1 MSKQALKSLNQTL
14 KALEKSRNK
23 EMAKVEKVVSGVN
36 KTFDA
41 QIKAVKD
48 AIKTTEA
55 SVNGDAPKRG
65 GKAAAAKTSAKSA
78 KAAKEDAPKRGRKAK
93 EEAAEPKAKR
103 GAKADKTEAKAK
115 SSKKADKESAKKADR
130 KAAVE
135 KASKK
140 EGKVSKKDKAGKSD
154 KADKKALKAK
164 EGKNA
169 VGGLK
174 PKAKKGLAKSPVAA
188 Q

>member
-1 MSKQALKSLNQTL
+1 MSKQALKSLNSTL

-23 EMAKVEKVVSGVN
+23 EMAKIEKVVSGVN
-36 KTFDA
+36 KTIDA

-55 SVNGDAPKRG
+55 STGDKPARG
-65 GKAAAAKTSAKSA
+65 AAKA
-78 KAAKEDAPKRGRKAK
+78 KAETPKRGRKAADK
-93 EEAAEPKAKR
+93 EDAPKAKR
-103 GAKADKTEAKAK
+103 GAKADKSEGKAK
-115 SSKKADKESAKKADR
+115 KAKKDDAKKADR

-140 EGKVSKKDKAGKSD
+140 DKKADKADKKSDKKALKAD

-164 EGKNA
+164 KA
-169 VGGLK
+169 DKKSVGGLK

-188 Q
+188 A